1 MKLLSSVAVVL
12 IFALAGLTA
21 FAAKPDKAK
30 TPAPKKKEALDKLK
44 AELEPTKC
52 HETCT
57 AQSKDHADA
66 VKKGV
71 ACIEKPDCDAFAK
84 CMEEVNKEAAKKK

>member
-1 MKLLSSVAVVL
+1 MPGVVEKEL
-12 IFALAGLTA
+12 
-21 FAAKPDKAK
+21 DKAK